1 MFGSMNRLQVG
12 LSDTAQRSS
21 NSAISKAAIRSIAI
35 EVGKEAIVTQAIA
48 PGRKGQVK
56 FQGSWWTARCSQDIT
71 LRPGNLVRVIDRQL
85 ITLYVEPVFSNA
97 QGH

>member
-1 MFGSMNRLQVG
+1 MFSLVTLMKTLIETEATTHPLKTIKGS
-12 LSDTAQRSS
+12 TP
-21 NSAISKAAIRSIAI
+21 AAKP
-35 EVGKEAIVTQAIA
+35 VVDAIVTQTIG

-71 LRPGNLVRVIDRQL
+71 LSPGKLVCVIDRQL
-85 ITLYVEPVFSNA
+85 ITLYVEPVLSNA

>member
-1 MFGSMNRLQVG
+1 MFGFMNRLQAG
-12 LSDTAQRSS
+12 LSDTAQRIS

-35 EVGKEAIVTQAIA
+35 EVGKEAIVTQTIV

-71 LRPGNLVRVIDRQL
+71 LSPGKLVHVIDRQT
-85 ITLYVEPVFSNA
+85 ITLYVEPVLSNA
-97 QGH
+97 QGY

>member
-1 MFGSMNRLQVG
+1 MKTLIETEATTHPLKTIKGS
-12 LSDTAQRSS
+12 TRS
-21 NSAISKAAIRSIAI
+21 AKP
-35 EVGKEAIVTQAIA
+35 VVDAIVTQAIA

-71 LRPGNLVRVIDRQL
+71 LSPGKLVHVIDRQL
-85 ITLYVEPVFSNA
+85 ITLYVEPVLSNA